1 MRSTYRVLSY
11 IIAAEVVIQ
20 AAAVAYGLFGLTKWI
35 QDGGVLDK
43 AAMEDE
49 SLTFTG
55 LVGFIIHGINGQMVI
70 PLLAL
75 ILLIVSFFAKVP
87 RGAKWAATILALVV
101 IQVLLGIF
109 GHETPALGPL
119 HGINALLLF
128 SVAIMAGR
136 RTRFTDKEAVTA
148 RQQVSV

>member
-11 IIAAEVVIQ
+11 IIAAEVVVQ
-20 AAAVAYGLFGLTKWI
+20 ASAIAFAIFGLGKWI
-35 QDGGVLDK
+35 DDGGTLDK
-43 AAMEDE
+43 ASMDDE
-49 SLTFTG
+49 SVTFTG
-55 LVGFIIHGINGQMVI
+55 LVGFMIHGINGQMVI

-87 RGAKWAATILALVV
+87 GGVKWAATILALVV
-101 IQVLLGIF
+101 IQVTLGIL
-109 GHETPALGPL
+109 GHETPQLGPL
-119 HGINALLLF
+119 HGMNALLLF